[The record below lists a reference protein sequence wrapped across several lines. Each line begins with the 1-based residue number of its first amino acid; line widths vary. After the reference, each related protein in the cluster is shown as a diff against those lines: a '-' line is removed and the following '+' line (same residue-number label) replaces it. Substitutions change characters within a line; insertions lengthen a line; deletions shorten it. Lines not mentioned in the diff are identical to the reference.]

1 MQHEPAALQAIKL
14 RLNGG
19 QPPAD
24 ASDIFVG
31 VSTFDMTRRGQVF
44 LFVEMDCTPGS
55 VTLPSGKRTESKR
68 KPCCFKR
75 CCLGDLNADGL
86 MVKANRE
93 VCGGMQLGGVF
104 NFHSVRAVSFSPQCL
119 CPRPHPFHFLSA
131 IRQPSH
137 RVLCIVVTN
146 CHQEICESMS

>member
-31 VSTFDMTRRGQVF
+31 VSTFDMTRRGKVF
-44 LFVEMDCTPGS
+44 LSVEMDCTPES

-68 KPCCFKR
+68 NSCCFKR
-75 CCLGDLNADGL
+75 FCLGDLNVDGL

-93 VCGGMQLGGVF
+93 VCGGMQLGSVF
-104 NFHSVRAVSFSPQCL
+104 NFHTVRAVPFSPPCI
-119 CPRPHPFHFLSA
+119 CPRPYPLPFS
-131 IRQPSH
+131 
-137 RVLCIVVTN
+137 
-146 CHQEICESMS
+146 